1 MRLIILGT
9 LIVVALSWT
18 AHAPGSDPVFGH
30 LTDEEWAQQ
39 YLMPIDPMEDPTPP
53 KYMGGLDGTPVL
65 DDFDWRD
72 DNKYGHCISP
82 IRDQGACGS
91 CWAFATS
98 EVAQDKWCF
107 ATQEEI
113 TFSPQ
118 HLMDCDTKESGCAG
132 AVTDRVIF
140 WIEDHELVEDK
151 CYPYHAKVE
160 TCDLKGCPE
169 YHMKNARTYTGSKAT
184 IDNIVDDLVANGPL
198 YFSMQVY
205 ADLKNYDGGVYVA
218 KTSLRSGGHAVE
230 VVGYGEMDKDD
241 PERIE
246 GKFETTHY
254 WIIANSWGMR
264 WGEGGYFRIRMDQNI
279 AYKAGTFEADLDRRP
294 QTATPFSSIVF

>member
-1 MRLIILGT
+1 M
-9 LIVVALSWT
+9 
-18 AHAPGSDPVFGH
+18 
-30 LTDEEWAQQ
+30 
-39 YLMPIDPMEDPTPP
+39 
-53 KYMGGLDGTPVL
+53 
-65 DDFDWRD
+65 
-72 DNKYGHCISP
+72 
-82 IRDQGACGS
+82 
-91 CWAFATS
+91 
-98 EVAQDKWCF
+98 
-107 ATQEEI
+107 
-113 TFSPQ
+113 SPQ
-118 HLMDCDTKESGCAG
+118 
-132 AVTDRVIF
+132 R
-140 WIEDHELVEDK
+140 
-151 CYPYHAKVE
+151 AKVE

-205 ADLKNYDGGVYVA
+205 ADLSSYSGGVYVA
-218 KTSLRSGGHAVE
+218 KTTKRSGGHAVE
-230 VVGYGEMDKDD
+230 VVGFGEMDKDD

-294 QTATPFSSIVF
+294 DMATPFSRIVF